1 MSKHSKWAKVKN
13 FKGAVDA
20 KRAAAFTKLARVITV
35 AAREGGG
42 DPNFNFKLRT
52 AVELAQA
59 GSMPKDNIERAIKRG
74 TGGGEGENI
83 EEVLYEGYGPG
94 GAAVV
99 VEALTSNRNRTSSN
113 LKHILSVH
121 GGNLGSAG
129 SVIWMFV
136 RKSVLR
142 IESAKPLSESEELSL
157 IDAGA
162 EDIAADAEGIDVT
175 GPIEALN
182 RLREAAEKLGLK
194 VVGAGLEWLPKETAA
209 VADPDVR
216 GKLEGLFEALD
227 DDEDVNTIY
236 YNVDI

>member
-1 MSKHSKWAKVKN
+1 MSKHSKWAKVKHQ
-13 FKGAVDA
+13 KGTTDS
-20 KRAAAFTKLARVITV
+20 KRAAVFTKLARVITV
-35 AAREGGG
+35 AAREGGS

-52 AVELAQA
+52 AIELAQA

-74 TGGGEGENI
+74 SGGAEGENI
-83 EEVLYEGYGPG
+83 EEVTYEGYGPG

-113 LKHILSVH
+113 IKHILSVH

-129 SVIWMFV
+129 SVLWMFV

-142 IESAKPLSESEELSL
+142 IERAQPLGEAEELAL

-162 EDIAADAEGIDVT
+162 EDIAADAEGLDVT
-175 GPIEALN
+175 GPVEALN
-182 RLREAAEKLGLK
+182 GLREAADKLGLK
-194 VVGAGLEWLPKETAA
+194 VVGAGLEWLPKEMLA
-209 VADPDVR
+209 VADPEAQA
-216 GKLEGLFEALD
+216 KLEGLFEALD
-227 DDEDVNTIY
+227 DDEDVNNIY

>member
-1 MSKHSKWAKVKN
+1 MSKHSKWAKVKHQ
-13 FKGAVDA
+13 KGATDS
-20 KRAAAFTKLARVITV
+20 KRAAVFTKLARVITV

-42 DPNFNFKLRT
+42 DTNFNFKLRT

-59 GSMPKDNIERAIKRG
+59 GSMPKENIERAIKRG
-74 TGGGEGENI
+74 IGGGEVENI

-129 SVIWMFV
+129 SVIWMFA

-142 IESAKPLSESEELSL
+142 VERSKPLGESEELAL

-162 EDIAADAEGIDVT
+162 DDIAADSEGVDIM

-182 RLREAAEKLGLK
+182 KLREAAEKLGLK
-194 VVGAGLEWLPKETAA
+194 VVGAGLEWLPKEIVA
-209 VADPDVR
+209 VADPEAR